1 MRISDTSA
9 SLMECAHHLL
19 ALARREG
26 AEEAE
31 VFGAI
36 GRSVDVDLRKS
47 TVELASESIH
57 RGLGIRAVV
66 NGAVGFSCTSD
77 LNLLESV
84 ACSAVKSARARCHDD
99 SWRSLPHLEKVA
111 LPDGIYDARLQ
122 SIEPEDCLDLAMG
135 MLRGCAAVRG
145 AEPVSGG
152 VACVFGEEFVVNSHG
167 IELNE
172 TSTLMHASLEA
183 IARAEGVATGS
194 EFQNSRGF
202 QGDLE
207 DVGRSAAEMAL
218 ASLDGEKLES
228 GTFDVLL
235 RPLAFVELLE
245 STLLPSFSA
254 DRVQKGRSAL
264 AGRAGETIA
273 EEGLQIVDSGLLSGG
288 MASSAFDG
296 EGVPSQETVLVKD
309 GVLQGFLYDSYAA
322 GKSGVQSTGNAVRS
336 GYSDVPRVGIR
347 NLIIS
352 SPDACNLQEESKG
365 LLVGGLI
372 GAHTANPISGDF
384 SVEAKNSFL
393 IAPDEN
399 ARPIRSLML
408 AGNIFELLKE
418 IEIGNDHRAVGS
430 VVAPTVKVRMKAV
443 SS

>member
-9 SLMECAHHLL
+9 SLMECAHRLL
-19 ALARREG
+19 AQAEHEG
-26 AEEAE
+26 ADEAE

-57 RGLGIRAVV
+57 RGLGVRAVV
-66 NGAVGFSCTSD
+66 NGAVGFSSTSD
-77 LNLLESV
+77 MKLLGYV
-84 ACSAVKSARARCHDD
+84 ACSAVKSARARGHDD
-99 SWRSLPHLEKVA
+99 SWQSLPLPEKGA
-111 LPDGIYDARLQ
+111 APDGIYDARLQ

-135 MLRGCAAVRG
+135 MLRGCAAVQG

-152 VACVFGEEFVVNSHG
+152 VTCVFGEEFVVNSHG
-167 IELNE
+167 IELHE
-172 TSTLMHASLEA
+172 ISTLMHASIEA
-183 IARAEGVATGS
+183 IARAEGVATGG

-207 DVGRSAAEMAL
+207 NVGRAAAEMAL
-218 ASLDGEKLES
+218 ASLGGEKLES

-264 AGRAGETIA
+264 AGREGKMIA
-273 EEGLQIVDSGLLSGG
+273 EPGLQIVDSGLLSGG

-322 GKSGVQSTGNAVRS
+322 GKSKVKSTGNAVRS

-352 SPDACNLQEESKG
+352 SPGAFNLQEETRG

-393 IAPDEN
+393 ISPNESP
-399 ARPIRSLML
+399 RPIHSLML
-408 AGNIFELLKE
+408 AGNIFELLKD
-418 IEIGNDHRAVGS
+418 IQIGNDHRAVGS
-430 VVAPTVKVRMKAV
+430 VVTPTVKVRMKAV
-443 SS
+443 GS

>member
-1 MRISDTSA
+1 
-9 SLMECAHHLL
+9 
-19 ALARREG
+19 
-26 AEEAE
+26 
-31 VFGAI
+31 
-36 GRSVDVDLRKS
+36 
-47 TVELASESIH
+47 
-57 RGLGIRAVV
+57 
-66 NGAVGFSCTSD
+66 
-77 LNLLESV
+77 
-84 ACSAVKSARARCHDD
+84 
-99 SWRSLPHLEKVA
+99 
-111 LPDGIYDARLQ
+111 
-122 SIEPEDCLDLAMG
+122 MG

-167 IELNE
+167 IELHE
-172 TSTLMHASLEA
+172 TSTLMHASIDA

-207 DVGRSAAEMAL
+207 DVGRAAAEMAL
-218 ASLDGEKLES
+218 ASLGGAKLES

-264 AGRAGETIA
+264 AGREGMTIA

-296 EGVPSQETVLVKD
+296 EGVPSRETVLVKD

-336 GYSDVPRVGIR
+336 GYSDMPRVGIR

-352 SPDACNLQEESKG
+352 SPAACNLQEESKG

-418 IEIGNDHRAVGS
+418 IRIGNDHRAVGS
-430 VVAPTVKVRMKAV
+430 IVAPTVKVRMKAV
-443 SS
+443 GS